1 MKRRV
6 YSREFKAEAVELL
19 SSSGKSMEQIE
30 RELGIG
36 NGCLARWR
44 DEAGRSD
51 TKEAGV
57 RPPDPQVVIRELRR
71 ELEVARM
78 ERDIQ
83 KKPSPSSRD
92 QSHDLQVH

>member
-6 YSREFKAEAVELL
+6 YSQEFKTEAVGLL
-19 SSSGKSMEQIE
+19 SSSGMSMEQIE

-51 TKEAGV
+51 IGEVGV
-57 RPPDPQVVIRELRR
+57 RRPDPQVVIRELRR
-71 ELEVARM
+71 ELEVTRM
-78 ERDIQ
+78 ERDIL
-83 KKPSPSSRD
+83 KKAVAIFSRPRP
-92 QSHDLQVH
+92 

>member
-6 YSREFKAEAVELL
+6 YGQEFKEQAVELL

-44 DEAGRSD
+44 SELGGAG
-51 TKEAGV
+51 TEETGA
-57 RPPDPQVVIRELRR
+57 RPQDPQVVIRQLRR

-78 ERDIQ
+78 ERDIL
-83 KKPSPSSRD
+83 KKAIAIFSRPKP
-92 QSHDLQVH
+92 